1 LRSRAAAS
9 VLEGEGFSKVYN
21 MDGGIRAWE
30 GIMAGGA
37 PEAGMAYFETSV
49 RLDELIGLAWKLED
63 GSRKFYTLLSGFM
76 DDADARQLFEELT
89 RAEEGHKLALIRLFT
104 EVTGSKPDDLFPQS
118 VLSADMTDDVMEGG
132 IFLEKAWKW
141 AQGKDVQAII
151 EFSITLETN
160 AYDLYIKMARAH
172 ENDQSQKIFD
182 MLALD
187 EQKHLAKLAALLE
200 EKL

>member
-1 LRSRAAAS
+1 MRSSAAAS
-9 VLEGEGFSKVYN
+9 VLQGEHFSEVYT
-21 MDGGIRAWE
+21 MDGGIKAWE

-37 PEAGMAYFETSV
+37 PEAGMAYFEKSA
-49 RLDELIGLAWKLED
+49 RSDELIGLAWKLED
-63 GSRKFYTLLSGFM
+63 GSRKFYTLLSDLM

-89 RAEEGHKLALIRLFT
+89 RAEESHKLALIRLFT

-118 VLSADMTDDVMEGG
+118 VLSADMPDDVMEGG
-132 IFLEKAWKW
+132 ILLEQAWKW
-141 AQGKDVQAII
+141 AQGKDVQTIL

-160 AYDLYIKMARAH
+160 AYDLYIKMARAR

-187 EQKHLAKLAALLE
+187 EKKHLAKLVDLLE
-200 EKL
+200 KKL